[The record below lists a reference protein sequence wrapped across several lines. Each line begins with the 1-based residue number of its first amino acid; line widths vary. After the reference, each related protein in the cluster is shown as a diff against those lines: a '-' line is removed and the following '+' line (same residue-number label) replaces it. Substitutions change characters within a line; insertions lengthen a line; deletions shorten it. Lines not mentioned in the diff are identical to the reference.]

1 MTDQITVPKQTWD
14 ALREALENFI
24 GNELTVGQRY
34 TNAGQAM
41 LDALSLAESVA
52 HALSAESVACLELK
66 LPGGRKADQWES
78 ARVADYNQGWNDYRN
93 AAKAALAAANAVS
106 APKGLFVDLI
116 ASHGPEFVAEMADL
130 SLTNEGDMLAKQ
142 PEILAQYSGF
152 NGHRQWA
159 TARAWL
165 YPGDAIAVI
174 SDHFRGVTKMVQPLG
189 WYCVSRDG
197 LVTQCA
203 DQRDA
208 EMTAKSGDR
217 DWPGSAPYRAVQLC
231 EFEAHPQATEPA
243 WRPIE
248 TAPKDGSDI
257 LLAHP
262 DGSMVVGWWRENGL
276 HGRVS
281 GWSDGDNF
289 AMTWPSHWMPIPAA
303 PEEKQ

>member
-1 MTDQITVPKQTWD
+1 MTDQITVPRETWD
-14 ALREALENFI
+14 ALREALEKI
-24 GNELTVGQRY
+24 AEGNLGPY
-34 TNAGQAM
+34 AWQA
-41 LDALSLAESVA
+41 DYAKIRSLAIQ
-52 HALSAESVACLELK
+52 ALT
-66 LPGGRKADQWES
+66 
-78 ARVADYNQGWNDYRN
+78 
-93 AAKAALAAANAVS
+93 AANAVS

-142 PEILAQYSGF
+142 PEILAEYTGI
-152 NGHRQWA
+152 NGARQWA
-159 TARAWL
+159 SVGAWL
-165 YPGDAIAVI
+165 YEGDAIAVI

-208 EMTAKSGDR
+208 EMTAKSGNR

-231 EFEAHPQATEPA
+231 EFEAPPQATEPA

-248 TAPKDGSDI
+248 TAPKDESEI

-262 DGSMVVGWWRENGL
+262 DGSMVVGWWRQDRTR
-276 HGRVS
+276 GRVS
-281 GWSDGDNF
+281 GWSDGDDF
-289 AMTWPSHWMPIPAA
+289 YMTWPSHWMPLPAA

>member
-1 MTDQITVPKQTWD
+1 MTDQITVPRETWD
-14 ALREALENFI
+14 AMRETLERVGKAI
-24 GNELTVGQRY
+24 PLGQSTVKTCYAINNIHR
-34 TNAGQAM
+34 
-41 LDALSLAESVA
+41 DAV
-52 HALSAESVACLELK
+52 H
-66 LPGGRKADQWES
+66 
-78 ARVADYNQGWNDYRN
+78 
-93 AAKAALAAANAVS
+93 AALTAANAVS
-106 APKGLFVDLI
+106 SPKGLFVDLI
-116 ASHGPEFVAEMADL
+116 ASHGPDFVAEMAGV

-159 TARAWL
+159 TGSAWL

-208 EMTAKSGDR
+208 EMTAQSGNR

-231 EFEAHPQATEPA
+231 EFEANPQATEPA

-248 TAPKDGSDI
+248 TAPKDGSEI

-262 DGSMVVGWWRENGL
+262 DGSMVVGWWREDRTRGK
-276 HGRVS
+276 VC
-281 GWSDGDNF
+281 GWSDGDDF

>member
-1 MTDQITVPKQTWD
+1 MTDQITVPRETWD
-14 ALREALENFI
+14 PMREALVSAANFI
-24 GNELTVGQRY
+24 SPYSRGEQV
-34 TNAGQAM
+34 
-41 LDALSLAESVA
+41 
-52 HALSAESVACLELK
+52 LEK
-66 LPGGRKADQWES
+66 VD
-78 ARVADYNQGWNDYRN
+78 
-93 AAKAALAAANAVS
+93 AALTAANAVSHPKPETAPPPEGGAITSESAANAVS

-116 ASHGPEFVAEMADL
+116 ASHGPEFVAEMAAL

-142 PEILAQYSGF
+142 PEILAEYTGI

-159 TARAWL
+159 SVGAWL
-165 YPGDAIAVI
+165 YEGDAIAVI

-197 LVTQCA
+197 IATQCA

-208 EMTAKSGDR
+208 EMTAKSGNR
-217 DWPGSAPYRAVQLC
+217 DWPNSAPYRAVQLC
-231 EFEAHPQATEPA
+231 EFEAHPQAPEPA

-248 TAPKDGSDI
+248 TAPKDESEI
-257 LLAHP
+257 LLGHP

-281 GWSDGDNF
+281 GWSDGDDF
-289 AMTWPSHWMPIPAA
+289 AMTWPSHWMPLPAA